1 MSTPND
7 LIPLKEARQILG
19 VSDRKMTFLITK
31 DKLLKTYTNPLDKRQ
46 RLVSR
51 AEVESLKQPRESKA
65 A

>member
-7 LIPLKEARQILG
+7 LIPLKEAQQILG
-19 VSDRKMTFLITK
+19 VSSRKMTFLITK
-31 DKLLKTYTNPLDKRQ
+31 DKLLKTFTNPLDKRQ

-51 AEVESLKQPRESKA
+51 AEVESLKQPRAEA